1 VNGGGED
8 DSRARWQYREKSVI
22 VLPASAAFY
31 CWRDWARFGQ
41 YPEQGGWLDQ
51 PLSLLVHIE
60 AIEMT
65 VQTFRYLQ
73 REDADWSTLTAEQV
87 ALIRWLEAA

>member
-1 VNGGGED
+1 
-8 DSRARWQYREKSVI
+8 
-22 VLPASAAFY
+22 
-31 CWRDWARFGQ
+31 
-41 YPEQGGWLDQ
+41 
-51 PLSLLVHIE
+51 
-60 AIEMT
+60 MT